1 MTMKQIIDR
10 MLPQTIKDLLP
21 AYAVLV
27 FYLVV
32 MMVTG
37 TLGYKLSKDKK
48 NGFSYGIAVG
58 AILSVYLWITYG
70 QAYVK

>member
-1 MTMKQIIDR
+1 MKQIIDR

-48 NGFSYGIAVG
+48 QGFSYGIAVG

>member
-48 NGFSYGIAVG
+48 QGFSYGIAVG

>member
-1 MTMKQIIDR
+1 MTMKQ
-10 MLPQTIKDLLP
+10 LLP

-32 MMVTG
+32 IMVTG
-37 TLGYKLSKDKK
+37 TVGYKFSKDKK

-58 AILSVYLWITYG
+58 AILSAYLWIQYG
-70 QAYVK
+70 RDYVK

>member
-1 MTMKQIIDR
+1 MTMKQ
-10 MLPQTIKDLLP
+10 LLP

-37 TLGYKLSKDKK
+37 TLGYKFSKDKK

-58 AILSVYLWITYG
+58 AILSAYLWIQYG

>member
-1 MTMKQIIDR
+1 MKKIIDR
-10 MLPQTIKDLLP
+10 ILPQTIKDLLP

-32 MMVTG
+32 IMVTG
-37 TLGYKLSKDKK
+37 TVGYKISEDKK

-58 AILSVYLWITYG
+58 AILSAYLWIQYG
-70 QAYVK
+70 RDYVK